1 MKRNLIIAAV
11 VIVAIVGIVIGAGFL
26 RRSNSA
32 DTQLEYVTVT
42 RGPISE
48 TISATGSVEP
58 AMRSVLSFEASGRVV
73 EMPAQEGE
81 AVENGDVLARLDAV
95 DMELALKS
103 AEASLKGA
111 EARYEQTKVGSSEA
125 DVAAARASLES
136 AIANYEKL
144 KAGPSEDESAVARA
158 NLERATAVLQQAQS
172 AYDRIAWMPAAGA
185 SPQALQLQQA
195 TIDYEAALAN
205 YRLATAGAS
214 ESALKAAEAQVAQ
227 AQATLDRLERS
238 PTSEDLAIAESQ
250 VESAQVAVDQAK
262 RRVESL
268 VLRAPFAGVVENV
281 PADMGQL
288 VTAATPIVTLADY
301 SAFHVVVS
309 VDELDI
315 SKLRVGQEASISLEA
330 LPDSDISG
338 TVEKI
343 DIAGNQTTA
352 VVTYDVMVTI
362 APTEAALRVG
372 MSATVTVVT
381 EEKDNV
387 LLLPNRMIQFDQQT
401 GAKYVQ
407 VLRNGELTAVQ
418 IETGLRDDQYSE
430 IVSGLSEGDQVT
442 VDTVSSADRLR
453 SLFSPE

>member
-1 MKRNLIIAAV
+1 MKRNLVIAAV
-11 VIVAIVGIVIGAGFL
+11 VVAAIAGIVIGSGLL
-26 RRSNSA
+26 RRGNSA
-32 DTQLEYVTVT
+32 QTELEYVTVT
-42 RGPISE
+42 RGSISE
-48 TISATGSVEP
+48 TISATGGVEP
-58 AMRSVLSFEASGRVV
+58 AMRSILSFEVSGRVV
-73 EMPAQEGE
+73 EVTAQEGQ
-81 AVENGDVLARLDAV
+81 AVQKGDVLARLDAA
-95 DMELALKS
+95 DMELALRS
-103 AEASLKGA
+103 AEASLKA
-111 EARYEQTKVGSSEA
+111 AQARYEQTKAGPSEA
-125 DVAAARASLES
+125 EVAAARASLES

-144 KAGPSEDESAVARA
+144 KAGPSEDETAMANA

-172 AYDRIAWMPAAGA
+172 AYDRIAWMPGAAA

-205 YRLATAGAS
+205 YRLATAGPS

-227 AQATLDRLERS
+227 ARATLDRLERS
-238 PTSEDLAIAESQ
+238 PTPEELAIAESQ

-262 RRVESL
+262 RRLEAL
-268 VLRAPFAGVVENV
+268 TLRAPFAGVVESLR
-281 PADMGQL
+281 ADLGQL
-288 VTAATPIVTLADY
+288 VTAATPIVTLADH

-330 LPDSDISG
+330 LPGSAVKG
-338 TVEKI
+338 TVEEI
-343 DIAGNQTTA
+343 DIAGSQATA
-352 VVTYDVMVTI
+352 VVTYDVTVAI
-362 APTEAALRVG
+362 EPTEAPLRVG

-418 IETGLRDDQYSE
+418 ITTGLRDDQHSE

-442 VDTVSSADRLR
+442 VDTASSAERLR
-453 SLFSPE
+453 SLFRPE

>member
-1 MKRNLIIAAV
+1 M
-11 VIVAIVGIVIGAGFL
+11 
-26 RRSNSA
+26 
-32 DTQLEYVTVT
+32 
-42 RGPISE
+42 
-48 TISATGSVEP
+48 
-58 AMRSVLSFEASGRVV
+58 
-73 EMPAQEGE
+73 
-81 AVENGDVLARLDAV
+81 
-95 DMELALKS
+95 
-103 AEASLKGA
+103 
-111 EARYEQTKVGSSEA
+111 
-125 DVAAARASLES
+125 
-136 AIANYEKL
+136 
-144 KAGPSEDESAVARA
+144 
-158 NLERATAVLQQAQS
+158 
-172 AYDRIAWMPAAGA
+172 
-185 SPQALQLQQA
+185 
-195 TIDYEAALAN
+195 
-205 YRLATAGAS
+205 
-214 ESALKAAEAQVAQ
+214 KAAEAQVAQ